1 MKAPRRKPRRRG
13 TSESR
18 QTDPVTAYALAV
30 SSGEIIAGPHVRDAC
45 RRHLDDLEHGPERGL
60 TFDVE
65 RAEWAMSFF
74 PAVLCLNGGEFEGVP
89 FELLPWQQFIVGSLF
104 GWLGPD
110 GYRRFRV
117 AYIETGKGPLALD
130 TMIPTPHGW
139 TAMANIKVGD
149 RVFDERGIPCNVTA
163 VSPIFENRKCYRLRF
178 SDGCE
183 IVADADHRWRTAA
196 LRSGGR
202 PGPKSADAP
211 RKGGYAIR
219 TTAQI
224 GETFE
229 LPPSASAHPQ
239 AKWNHR
245 IDVAGPLDLPEAE
258 LPVPPYTLGVW
269 LGDGD
274 SDCARITCA
283 YDDWQVIEEI
293 RSEGVPATERR
304 KHSETTARVL
314 LGHGRGI
321 GHPER
326 SIQARLREIGVLGN
340 KHIPQRYLRASPA
353 QRLALLQGL
362 MDADG
367 SALKGGDS
375 ELTLCN
381 EGLALGAV
389 ELIRSLGFKPMVR
402 CADAVLNGRVVGIRW
417 RIKVRAYAD
426 VPIFRLRRKAQ
437 RLKARPATRP
447 LSKGRMIVACDP
459 VPSVPVRCITVD
471 SRSHLFLAGE
481 GMIPTHN
488 SGKSPLVAGIGLLML
503 TVDGEARAEVY
514 AAAVKKDQAKVLFR
528 DAVAMVQQSPDLA
541 CRVTIGGG
549 QDPVNLA
556 YLESGSFFR
565 PISSED
571 RGRGQSGPRP
581 HCALLDEVHEH
592 PTVSMIE
599 FLRAGTKGRRQALI
613 AMITNSGSNRQ
624 SPCFEYHQYAAQVCR
639 GEREDDGFFGYV
651 CALDE
656 GDQRRG
662 IPQDDPFKD
671 ESCWVK
677 ANPSLPDLPGMKYL
691 REQVR
696 EAKGLPSKE
705 ALVRRL
711 NFCQWVDAANPL
723 FEREV
728 WFAVLHHLDFEEYR
742 GRRCWLAIDLS
753 GKADLTAMAI
763 AFESDHGLDVFVEYW
778 TPRDTLAERASR
790 DRWPYV
796 EWEREGYLTGVPGR
810 SIDYAWVAARIAE
823 IADAHEVVGIG
834 FDRYR
839 IDDLERE
846 LDEASV
852 EHYRGDQEESGYGI
866 PMYPIGQGFKDM
878 SPAVEAFETAVLNG
892 AMRIDLNPVTTM
904 CAANAVV
911 TKDAAEN
918 RKFDKSKATG
928 RIDGMVAIAMV
939 TRLATRPD
947 DDGPSI
953 YETERLTTLG

>member
-1 MKAPRRKPRRRG
+1 MKAPRKRRPRRG
-13 TSESR
+13 TSES
-18 QTDPVTAYALAV
+18 QPTDPVTAYALAV

-45 RRHLDDLEHGPERGL
+45 RRHLDDLERGAERGL
-60 TFDVE
+60 RFDVE
-65 RAEWAMSFF
+65 RADWAMSFF
-74 PAVLCLNGGEFEGVP
+74 PAVLCLNGGEYEGVP
-89 FELLPWQQFIVGSLF
+89 FVLLPWQQFIVGSLF

-117 AYIETGKGPLALD
+117 AYIETGKG
-130 TMIPTPHGW
+130 
-139 TAMANIKVGD
+139 
-149 RVFDERGIPCNVTA
+149 
-163 VSPIFENRKCYRLRF
+163 
-178 SDGCE
+178 
-183 IVADADHRWRTAA
+183 
-196 LRSGGR
+196 
-202 PGPKSADAP
+202 
-211 RKGGYAIR
+211 
-219 TTAQI
+219 
-224 GETFE
+224 
-229 LPPSASAHPQ
+229 
-239 AKWNHR
+239 
-245 IDVAGPLDLPEAE
+245 
-258 LPVPPYTLGVW
+258 
-269 LGDGD
+269 
-274 SDCARITCA
+274 
-283 YDDWQVIEEI
+283 
-293 RSEGVPATERR
+293 
-304 KHSETTARVL
+304 
-314 LGHGRGI
+314 
-321 GHPER
+321 
-326 SIQARLREIGVLGN
+326 
-340 KHIPQRYLRASPA
+340 
-353 QRLALLQGL
+353 
-362 MDADG
+362 
-367 SALKGGDS
+367 
-375 ELTLCN
+375 
-381 EGLALGAV
+381 
-389 ELIRSLGFKPMVR
+389 
-402 CADAVLNGRVVGIRW
+402 
-417 RIKVRAYAD
+417 
-426 VPIFRLRRKAQ
+426 
-437 RLKARPATRP
+437 
-447 LSKGRMIVACDP
+447 
-459 VPSVPVRCITVD
+459 
-471 SRSHLFLAGE
+471 
-481 GMIPTHN
+481 
-488 SGKSPLVAGIGLLML
+488 SGKSPLVAGIGLLMM

-639 GEREDDGFFGYV
+639 GERDDDGFFGYV

-671 ESCWVK
+671 EACWVK
-677 ANPSLPDLPGMKYL
+677 ANPSLPALPGMKYL